1 MVQLHKLFGIGLFKN
16 IYIRTNIQIIK
27 ITRKYCIHFQFPVS
41 RFFNWTMTTRWDS
54 DIVHPYGWI
63 EPVNASLVPLHPTPE
78 QVRLLMTANNLTNYA
93 TIGNK
98 TKMAAWF
105 SSRCNLTTLTSGRE
119 IVVEKLMEHG
129 ISVDVYGSCGN
140 LTCGNRFD
148 NKTDEQDE
156 GCRKMAA
163 ENYKFY
169 LAFENSLC
177 LDYVTEKYIL

>member
-1 MVQLHKLFGIGLFKN
+1 ML
-16 IYIRTNIQIIK
+16 
-27 ITRKYCIHFQFPVS
+27 

-63 EPVNASLVPLHPTPE
+63 EPLNASSVPLHPSPE
-78 QVRLLMTANNLTNYA
+78 QVRRLIAENNS
-93 TIGNK
+93 I
-98 TKMAAWF
+98 
-105 SSRCNLTTLTSGRE
+105 
-119 IVVEKLMEHG
+119 EHG
-129 ISVDVYGSCGN
+129 VPVDIYGACGN

-156 GCRKMAA
+156 VCRKMAS

-177 LDYVTEKYIL
+177 LDYVTEK